1 MISQTRRVFN
11 RKMEDFR
18 RVKKGAKNEIL
29 AEKEVLTETSR
40 KALGTTVIISKDL
53 SDLREAAGSLIK
65 AINLIAS
72 KEEINTKLI
81 ILICFFGGKL

>member
-1 MISQTRRVFN
+1 
-11 RKMEDFR
+11 MEDFR

-40 KALGTTVIISKDL
+40 KALGTTGIISKDL

-65 AINLIAS
+65 AINIIAS

>member
-1 MISQTRRVFN
+1 
-11 RKMEDFR
+11 MEDFR